1 MRENTYG
8 YSMTLT
14 LEKHFENLAQIYP
27 GVGEMHS
34 LWVLLRKRI
43 EDELLQSR
51 SVFVHYSLH
60 DGSHSRS
67 ILQAIERFLGEER
80 IIKLSATDT
89 FMILACTYA
98 HDYGMAQS
106 FNKIYDILG
115 SDKFKKFLETMWE
128 KSGKLEED
136 EKWAVNNLFTFIN
149 QGKSTVPLNDIY
161 FSISMVL
168 QIYLRPKHWEEAGE
182 LRKNFEGLF
191 LGQMKNRFIYGYEGI
206 VEICMCHGKSMEDV
220 MKLSLRAD
228 GMAGDDYH
236 PRFVAAMLRLGDL
249 LDMDNGRFPTWFVS
263 QIAQNRNVIPRL
275 SVLNFKKHEAIS
287 HLLITP
293 ERVEVIAHCYSRPI
307 EEMSGESKQKREA
320 EKEKAL
326 KECYDVAALISEWTA
341 WLSKECRQL
350 VLHWNEIAQPHF
362 GGPPA
367 RLKVSIFVDGRE
379 YMAENKALQMKMSQ
393 ERVMNLLEGTNIYR
407 DKYVGI
413 REMLQNA
420 IDASL
425 LQLWNDLLQNRYK
438 SCGLSRAE
446 VLKNSDLLV
455 FMKNEDKAS
464 VFGNYDITVEVIK
477 DKLWGKVF
485 LVVKDRGIGITREEV
500 KYIADMGSS
509 KEENHRV
516 RSLIE
521 TMPAWMK
528 PSGVFGI
535 GLQSVFQITDC
546 LEFYTRQHNEPE
558 YMISLYSYGKNMG
571 KIEAYEMPENKSGL
585 YNDNAIPGT
594 NVKITI
600 EPKKLLGCGENRK
613 SKFQYYDPEFD
624 QEEEMDMIFAETC
637 RACEEIIGE
646 IPFDYFNVFY
656 EPKIID
662 ENGKVQDE
670 NGEVQRVGDGE
681 QRNNK
686 SVKKR
691 ECLRKSSL
699 YPYNAKKKTGGRR
712 YGADSEKEHDWKV
725 FQYFKNVSKDGY
737 SFTDNKAFFW
747 DKKASRCYILTIRPC
762 RILKGE
768 GRIELSLPEKV
779 PNLYNI
785 SYKFNSISDA
795 GTIYGRDSS
804 PDRLR
809 AGLLN
814 LEVLILDD
822 RPTHYMNI
830 DRDRLREGAISEE
843 ELLEVRSE
851 MLVRWCKHF
860 CESAGSGTE
869 NKSVGKLKEK
879 ENILFSLILL
889 FYQNVPPKYFT
900 KFVNLYIKNKKFS
913 KYYLEKENFLV
924 EELWSGKEF
933 HVVLPL
939 SDSKKIETAKV
950 PYVPDE
956 IRLQNVYRLPHR
968 LVHIT
973 KILKS
978 KNDNYL
984 LYCLKLKK
992 TEEKVVKI
1000 EMGNGAR
1007 LHDYKNVF
1015 DKDTLGNYSVCFES
1029 AAKKVFKP
1037 DKKFK
1042 EIIVPCFPQTFSKG
1056 RNWENDLDY
1065 CINGYI
1071 LSPFEQ
1077 ETLAELKKFMEM
1089 ESGGDEKEKFI
1100 NDVMKSR
1107 QLKKCISYV
1116 RRKGERGE
1124 TLPKTKIERVYR
1136 EFIGTFYSVVIESR
1150 DEILGQF
1157 KKI

>member
-14 LEKHFENLAQIYP
+14 LEKHFENLAQFYP
-27 GVGEMHS
+27 GVREMHS
-34 LWVLLRKRI
+34 LWVLLKKRM

-115 SDKFKKFLETMWE
+115 SDKFKKFLESMWE
-128 KSGKLEED
+128 KPGRLEED
-136 EKWAVNNLFTFIN
+136 EKWAVNNLFAYIN

-161 FSISMVL
+161 FSISMVI
-168 QIYLRPKHWEEAGE
+168 QIYLRPKHWEEAAE

-263 QIAQNRNVIPRL
+263 QVAKNRNVIPRL

-293 ERVEVIAHCYSRPI
+293 EKMEVMAHCYSRPI
-307 EEMSGESKQKREA
+307 EEMRGESKQKKEA

-326 KECYDVAALISEWTA
+326 KECYEVAALISEWTA

-350 VLHWNEIAQPHF
+350 VLYWNEIAQPHF

-438 SCGLSRAE
+438 SCGLSRSE
-446 VLKNSDLLV
+446 VLKDSDLLM
-455 FMKNEDKAS
+455 FLKNENTAS

-613 SKFQYYDPEFD
+613 SKFKYYDPEFD
-624 QEEEMDMIFAETC
+624 QEEEMDMIFEETC

-656 EPKIID
+656 EPKVI
-662 ENGKVQDE
+662 NE
-670 NGEVQRVGDGE
+670 NGEVETEDEGKERNGE
-681 QRNNK
+681 
-686 SVKKR
+686 SVKKG

-699 YPYNAKKKTGGRR
+699 YPYH
-712 YGADSEKEHDWKV
+712 EKNETDGKLNETNREGKYDWRI
-725 FQYFKNVSKDGY
+725 FQHFKNDLNDGY
-737 SFTDNKAFFW
+737 SFTDNKAFYW

-762 RILKGE
+762 KILKE
-768 GRIELSLPEKV
+768 EDKMKLSLPEKV
-779 PNLYNI
+779 PNLYKI

-822 RPTHYMNI
+822 RPTHYMNL

-843 ELLEVRSE
+843 ELLKVRTE
-851 MLVRWCKHF
+851 MMVRWCKYF
-860 CESAGSGTE
+860 CGAERNRTLEE
-869 NKSVGKLKEK
+869 N
-879 ENILFSLILL
+879 ENILFTLILL
-889 FYQNVPPKYFT
+889 FYQDVPPDIFNNFVGRYMQNQ
-900 KFVNLYIKNKKFS
+900 KFAT
-913 KYYLEKENFLV
+913 YYLEEDFLV
-924 EELWSGKEF
+924 KELWSDKEL
-933 HVVLPL
+933 HVALPL
-939 SDSKKIETAKV
+939 SDSGNIETEKKAGG
-950 PYVPDE
+950 
-956 IRLQNVYRLPHR
+956 IRLRNIYRLPHR
-968 LVHIT
+968 LVHINR
-973 KILKS
+973 ILKEEN
-978 KNDNYL
+978 KL
-984 LYCLKLKK
+984 LYFLNLKK
-992 TEEKVVKI
+992 QEEEVVEI
-1000 EMGNGAR
+1000 EMNDGAR
-1007 LHDYKNVF
+1007 LHDYMNVF
-1015 DKDTLGNYSVCFES
+1015 DKDSLGNCGVCFES

-1037 DKKFK
+1037 DKNFK
-1042 EIIVPCFPQTFSKG
+1042 KILVPCFPQTFSKG

-1071 LSPFEQ
+1071 LSPFEE

-1089 ESGGDEKEKFI
+1089 ESGNDEKKKFI

-1107 QLKKCISYV
+1107 QLEKCVSYV
-1116 RRKGERGE
+1116 IRKGERGGMM
-1124 TLPKTKIERVYR
+1124 PKTEIEQEYR
-1136 EFIGTFYSVVIESR
+1136 EFIGTFYSVVIDAK
-1150 DEILGQF
+1150 DEVLGLF
-1157 KKI
+1157 KKV